1 MSSKP
6 HYLGSEY
13 SNRFKD
19 PSLVEVYHL
28 RSPYPAAIFEMLTGL
43 ITDEPRAVLDV
54 GCGTGNIARSLVH
67 LVERVDAVDFSLPMI
82 EKGRSLPGGDHPNLN
97 WIHGRAEDAPLNP
110 PYALVTA
117 GQALHWMDWEIVLPR
132 FREALTPRG
141 YLAIVD
147 TRELPFPWAAEL
159 GKIIKRFSTNPDYQ
173 PVDLIK
179 ELEMRRLFHQLGEK
193 KTAPVSFVQNIDD
206 YVESFHS
213 MSSLSRQRMTAD
225 MASAFDDEVRELVSR
240 FCPANRVAMQVVG
253 TIIWGRPESAKKTG
267 ENV

>member
-19 PSLVEVYHL
+19 SSLVAAYHL
-28 RSPYPAAIFEMLTGL
+28 RSPYPAETFEMLTGL

-54 GCGTGNIARSLVH
+54 GCGIGNIARSLVH
-67 LVERVDAVDFSLPMI
+67 LVERVDALDFSLPMI
-82 EKGRSLPGGDHPNLN
+82 EKGRSLPGGDHPNLT
-97 WIHGRAEDAPLNP
+97 WIYGCAEDAPLHP

-132 FREALTPRG
+132 FREALTPQG

-147 TRELPFPWAAEL
+147 TRALPFPWAGEL

-173 PVDLIK
+173 PVNLIE
-179 ELEMRRLFHQLGEK
+179 ELEKRHLFHQLGEK
-193 KTAPVSFVQNIDD
+193 KTASVSFVQNIDD

-213 MSSLSRQRMTAD
+213 MSSLSRQHMTAD
-225 MASAFDDEVRELVSR
+225 MASAFGDEIRALLSKSHVTSR
-240 FCPANRVAMQVVG
+240 VEMQVVG
-253 TIIWGRPESAKKTG
+253 TVLWGVPESP
-267 ENV
+267 

>member
-6 HYLGSEY
+6 HYLGPEY

-19 PSLVEVYHL
+19 SSLVEAYPL
-28 RSPYPAAIFEMLTGL
+28 RSPYPAEIFEMLTGL

-54 GCGTGNIARSLVH
+54 GCGTGNIARPLAY

-82 EKGRSLPGGDHPNLN
+82 EKGRTLPGGDHPNLT
-97 WIHGRAEDAPLNP
+97 WVYGRAEDAPFNP

-117 GQALHWMDWEIVLPR
+117 GQALHWMDWGIVLPR
-132 FREALTPRG
+132 FRKALTPRG

-147 TRELPFPWAAEL
+147 TRELPLLWASEL

-179 ELEMRRLFHQLGEK
+179 ELEKRRLFQQSGEK
-193 KTAPVSFVQNIDD
+193 QTAPVSFVQSIDD
-206 YVESFHS
+206 SVESGVTLRYCDILCYRH
-213 MSSLSRQRMTAD
+213 AP
-225 MASAFDDEVRELVSR
+225 
-240 FCPANRVAMQVVG
+240 C
-253 TIIWGRPESAKKTG
+253 SAKPRTLST
-267 ENV
+267 VRRATQPP

>member
-6 HYLGSEY
+6 HYLGPEY

-19 PSLVEVYHL
+19 SSLVEAYRL
-28 RSPYPAAIFEMLTGL
+28 RSPYPAGVFEILTGL
-43 ITDEPRAVLDV
+43 ITDGPRAVLDA

-117 GQALHWMDWEIVLPR
+117 GQALHWMDWDIVLPR
-132 FREALTPRG
+132 FRELLTPKG

-147 TRELPFPWAAEL
+147 TRELPLPWAGEL
-159 GKIIKRFSTNPDYQ
+159 GEIIKRFSTNPDYQ
-173 PVDLIK
+173 PVNLIE
-179 ELEMRRLFHQLGEK
+179 ELEKRHLFHQLEEK
-193 KTAPVSFVQNIDD
+193 KTAPVSFVQSIDD

-213 MSSLSRQRMTAD
+213 MSSLSRHHMTAHT
-225 MASAFDDEVRELVSR
+225 ASAFDDEIRALLSKFGAYCRKVE
-240 FCPANRVAMQVVG
+240 MQVVG
-253 TIIWGRPESAKKTG
+253 TVLWGVPESA
-267 ENV
+267 